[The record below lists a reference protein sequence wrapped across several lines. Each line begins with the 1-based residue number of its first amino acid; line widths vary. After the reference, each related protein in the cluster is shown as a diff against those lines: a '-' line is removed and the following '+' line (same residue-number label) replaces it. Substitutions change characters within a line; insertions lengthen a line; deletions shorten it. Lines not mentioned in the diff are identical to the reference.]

1 MSTSSTVHLK
11 KHAYGKTNVRLTKV
25 IRHTEDW
32 HDIVELTCQVLLEGD
47 FKVSYTEADNSVIIP
62 TDTVKNTIYV
72 LAKKSNHVQTIERFG
87 YEIGQHFIDRYSHV
101 DSVYVKIIQHRWTR
115 IDIDGQHH
123 PHSFFRDG
131 EDTRR
136 AELVVSRNG
145 KVTIESRMK
154 DLLVLKSTG
163 SNFTNFHRCEYT
175 TLQDA
180 HDRIFSTSVD
190 AKWTY
195 DITKSKIEEIPFD
208 HIASGVREVTLSTF
222 AIDNSASVQATM
234 YKMGEKVLENH
245 SDVIEISYALPNKH
259 YFSVNLKPF
268 NLPNEGKD
276 MNIFQ
281 PVSDPAGY
289 ITATIA
295 RRGY

>member
-1 MSTSSTVHLK
+1 MSNNANAYLK
-11 KHAYGKTNVRLTKV
+11 KQAYGKTKVRVTKV
-25 IRHTEDW
+25 IRHTRNW
-32 HDIVELTCQVLLEGD
+32 HDVVELTCQVLLDGKFET
-47 FKVSYTEADNSVIIP
+47 SYTEADNSSIVP

-72 LAKKSNHVQTIERFG
+72 LAKKSSNVQTIERFG
-87 YEIGQHFIDRYSHV
+87 YEIGQHFINRYSHV
-101 DSVYVKIIQHRWTR
+101 DDVHIKIIQHRWTR
-115 IDIDGQHH
+115 VNIDGQLH

-136 AELVVSRNG
+136 VELLVSRSGN
-145 KVTIESRMK
+145 VTIESRLK

-195 DITKSKIEEIPFD
+195 NLDKSKIEAIPFD
-208 HIASGVREVTLSTF
+208 EIASGVREITLGTF
-222 AIDNSASVQATM
+222 ATDDSASVQATM
-234 YKMGEKVLENH
+234 YKMGESVLAQH
-245 SDVIEISYALPNKH
+245 VDVSEISYALPNKH

-268 NLPNEGKD
+268 NLHNEGKD

-281 PVSDPAGY
+281 PVSDPSGY

-295 RRGY
+295 RR

>member
-1 MSTSSTVHLK
+1 MATPYLK
-11 KHAYGKTNVRLTKV
+11 KQAYGKTDVRLTKV
-25 IRHTEDW
+25 IRHTDDW
-32 HDIVELTCQVLLEGD
+32 HDVVELTCQVLLDGS

-62 TDTVKNTIYV
+62 TDTVKNTVYV
-72 LAKKSNHVQTIERFG
+72 LAKKSCNVQTIELFG
-87 YEIGQHFIDRYSHV
+87 HEIGQHFLNRYSHV
-101 DSVYVKIIQHRWTR
+101 ESVYVKIIQHRWSR
-115 IDIDGQHH
+115 ISIDQQYHS
-123 PHSFFRDG
+123 HSFFRDG
-131 EDTRR
+131 DDTRR
-136 AELVVSRNG
+136 VELTVRRDG
-145 KVTIESRMK
+145 KVTVESRLK

-195 DITKSKIEEIPFD
+195 DLEKSKISEIPFD
-208 HIASGVREVTLSTF
+208 SIAAGIREITLSTF
-222 AIDNSASVQATM
+222 ATDDSASVQATM
-234 YKMGEKVLENH
+234 YKMGERVLMNH
-245 SDVIEISYALPNKH
+245 TDVVEISYALPNKH
-259 YFSVNLKPF
+259 YLSVNLKPF
-268 NLPNEGKD
+268 KLSNEAKD

-295 RRGY
+295 RRT